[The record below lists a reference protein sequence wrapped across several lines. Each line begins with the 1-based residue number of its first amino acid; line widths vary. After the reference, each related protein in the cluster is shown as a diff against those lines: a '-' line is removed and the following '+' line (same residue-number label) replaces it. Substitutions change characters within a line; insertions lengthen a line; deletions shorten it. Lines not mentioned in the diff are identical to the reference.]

1 MRQNSLELSLGDLPK
16 PAPFLR
22 AAANAHPYPSP
33 VSPSSRLAFV
43 DKAPSCYFDPAHTA
57 AADSSTGAAA
67 AGSST
72 GAASTISRDDV
83 ALPPS
88 PALVP
93 LAFGH
98 PESSWATLS
107 APRVEPSLT
116 HPLHRAKRLSMTP
129 LSSTKALPPVED
141 DDAPTA
147 DMADMIIDEP
157 PKLRKSSIV
166 DLPLPQG
173 NGLPFT
179 PPLTPPTVS
188 AALGPARTSK
198 VRLLS
203 LSFVPATSL
212 ATDPSLLTRR
222 SCLAAPASAVTASPF
237 LDRPTTL
244 ADLPRSSRASHTI
257 IIYLDPSPL
266 HRRPSSSH
274 PSRPNLAVLAC
285 WSLSASLERKPASH
299 HLYPPIIVPRSPS
312 FRVPTTPHHPAALR
326 PHPASRSPVLYTLS
340 SSAPFG
346 HLSRVI

>member
-1 MRQNSLELSLGDLPK
+1 MLVNAAPTPRAASSSLQHGRRPQPRPAAVALPALDLHAWADGWSLSTVATTSRAGAAAALDDAVSPTSLAPQPASAAAGRGFGAAGPRAGSVALPLGGAPGSSSSSFASHGQHASSPTKPATALEGFALDGDRAPHARKGRDEVYQRMRQNSLELSLGDLPK

-198 VRLLS
+198 RQ
-203 LSFVPATSL
+203 
-212 ATDPSLLTRR
+212 
-222 SCLAAPASAVTASPF
+222 
-237 LDRPTTL
+237 
-244 ADLPRSSRASHTI
+244 
-257 IIYLDPSPL
+257 
-266 HRRPSSSH
+266 RRP
-274 PSRPNLAVLAC
+274 
-285 WSLSASLERKPASH
+285 
-299 HLYPPIIVPRSPS
+299 
-312 FRVPTTPHHPAALR
+312 
-326 PHPASRSPVLYTLS
+326 
-340 SSAPFG
+340 
-346 HLSRVI
+346 